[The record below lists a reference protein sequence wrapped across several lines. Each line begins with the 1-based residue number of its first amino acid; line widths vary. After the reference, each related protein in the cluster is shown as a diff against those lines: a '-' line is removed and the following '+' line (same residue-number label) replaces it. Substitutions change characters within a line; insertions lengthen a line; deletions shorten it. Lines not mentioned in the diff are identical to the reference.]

1 MPTPNSPAPASKV
14 VDHEFVQTEAAAD
27 RGDPQESNLQGV
39 PNLTLGDLI
48 SSGGLTASTAVVVRH
63 RPIERKLQAVLPWL
77 VADRPDLFQVYQ
89 SFQERRAAACLM
101 RRAHLISFL
110 GLEPGRAVFAGAFQI
125 GDATPVSEEIFQ
137 GTPGQAELFELG
149 QSRSTVSSTITR
161 FDLRLI
167 PGWDRWVGR
176 LVIDW
181 PGKELSWFRLAE
193 KNAFSITAITE
204 ENRFVQ
210 TMPDWPDLNLTWA
223 QLQVLPR
230 SWRARLAEWRG
241 VYLIFDTDRSASY
254 VGSAAGAENILGR
267 WVSYGRTGHGGNVQ
281 LRSSRPESLRFSIL
295 QLTSP
300 DLAIGDVIALESNW
314 KARLHTREFGLN
326 GN

>member
-1 MPTPNSPAPASKV
+1 M
-14 VDHEFVQTEAAAD
+14 EADSDEITAA
-27 RGDPQESNLQGV
+27 NLDF
-39 PNLTLGDLI
+39 NAMLT
-48 SSGGLTASTAVVVRH
+48 TAGFQLNRTVVVRH
-63 RPIERKLQAVLPWL
+63 RPTERKLQAVLPWL

-89 SFQERRAAACLM
+89 SFQEGRAAACLM
-101 RRAHLISFL
+101 RRAQVISFL
-110 GLEPGRAVFAGAFQI
+110 GLEPGRAVFAGASQI

-137 GTPGQAELFELG
+137 GTSGQAELFELG
-149 QSRSTVSSTITR
+149 QSRSTGSSGITR
-161 FDLRLI
+161 FDLRPI

-193 KNAFSITAITE
+193 KNAFLITAITE

-210 TMPDWPDLNLTWA
+210 TMPNWTDLNLTWA

-241 VYLIFDTDRSASY
+241 VYLIFDTDRGAGY

-267 WVSYGRTGHGGNVQ
+267 WANYGRTGHGGNVQ

-300 DLAIGDVIALESNW
+300 DLAMADVIAIESSW

-326 GN
+326 SN

>member
-1 MPTPNSPAPASKV
+1 L
-14 VDHEFVQTEAAAD
+14 EADSDEITAA
-27 RGDPQESNLQGV
+27 NLDF
-39 PNLTLGDLI
+39 NAMLT
-48 SSGGLTASTAVVVRH
+48 TAGFQLNRTVVVRH
-63 RPIERKLQAVLPWL
+63 RPTERKLQAVLPWL

-89 SFQERRAAACLM
+89 SFQEGRAAACLM
-101 RRAHLISFL
+101 RRAQVISFL
-110 GLEPGRAVFAGAFQI
+110 GLEPGRAVFAGASQI

-137 GTPGQAELFELG
+137 GTSGQAELFELG
-149 QSRSTVSSTITR
+149 QSRSTGSSGITR
-161 FDLRLI
+161 FDLRPI

-193 KNAFSITAITE
+193 KNAFLITAITE

-210 TMPDWPDLNLTWA
+210 TMPNWTDLNLTWA

-241 VYLIFDTDRSASY
+241 VYLIFDTDRGAGY

-267 WVSYGRTGHGGNVQ
+267 WANYGRTGHGGNVQ

-300 DLAIGDVIALESNW
+300 DLAMADVIAIESSW

-326 GN
+326 SN

>member
-1 MPTPNSPAPASKV
+1 M
-14 VDHEFVQTEAAAD
+14 EADSDEITAA
-27 RGDPQESNLQGV
+27 NLDF
-39 PNLTLGDLI
+39 NAMLT
-48 SSGGLTASTAVVVRH
+48 TAGFQLNRTVVVRH
-63 RPIERKLQAVLPWL
+63 RPTERKLQAVLPWL

-89 SFQERRAAACLM
+89 SFQEGRAAACLM
-101 RRAHLISFL
+101 RRAQVISFL
-110 GLEPGRAVFAGAFQI
+110 GLEPGRAVFAGASQI

-137 GTPGQAELFELG
+137 GTSGQAELFELG
-149 QSRSTVSSTITR
+149 QSRSTGSSGITR
-161 FDLRLI
+161 FDLRPI

-193 KNAFSITAITE
+193 KNAFLITAITE

-210 TMPDWPDLNLTWA
+210 TMPNWTDLNLTWA

-241 VYLIFDTDRSASY
+241 VYLIFDTDRGAGY

-267 WVSYGRTGHGGNVQ
+267 WANYGRTGHGGNVQ

-300 DLAIGDVIALESNW
+300 DLAMADFIAIESSW

-326 GN
+326 SN